1 MKLRAIL
8 LILGLLAFFSASVGG
23 YLYYSASKQS
33 VLNEAETQAASQAE
47 IIKTLLSSYLSNNLN
62 AVRALAGLKGI
73 QQAFLNPDETALTEA
88 DFILDNFKNSLG
100 ANVSYMMDKEG
111 KTIASSNRNERNSF
125 VGKNYSFRPYFQNAI
140 HGDSS
145 IYMALGVT
153 SKKRGIY
160 YSYPVYERIKKSPIG
175 VVILKTPAEAIERE
189 LLGTLYHAP
198 GMFKLITGPN
208 GLVFMSCNKKFLYQS
223 LWKITDGERAK
234 IQKSKQFGKGPWE
247 WAGFERRG
255 TDRAVDKSGN
265 EYLMFQKEVE
275 SLPGWNI
282 VHLSNLETIS
292 KRVSTPFVR
301 IVGYLILI
309 LCALIGIS
317 VFILYR
323 LAKSDII
330 NRLTAEKA
338 LLESEEK
345 YKGLFG
351 NAQVALFRTRISDG
365 ELVEINE
372 RYANMAGYSNVED
385 CMAEFNLADAWAD
398 ANIRNEMV
406 RVLKEK
412 GSVNDY
418 ETEIIRR
425 DGTRIWI
432 MFSATIFP
440 EQGFIEGSIVDI
452 NERKLAEEALW
463 ESEEKYRTILESM
476 EEGYYEVD
484 LAGNFI
490 FFNDAMCK
498 IRGYS
503 REELMGMSNREYMT
517 EETAKEVFKA
527 FSNVYTTGKPAKNL
541 EWETIRKDGTKG
553 YVETSASLVKNSAGE
568 SVGFRGVVR
577 DISEKHRLEAQL
589 QQAHKMESIGT
600 LAGGIAHNFNNLL
613 MGIQGNASIMLLDI
627 DSSNPRHKN
636 LKNIEK
642 LVEHG
647 AKLTAQLIG
656 YAREGKYEV
665 NFISLNQLVK
675 ETSDTFGMTKKE
687 ITVHQK
693 LSEKLYG
700 IKADQGQ
707 IEQVLLNLYVNAAD
721 AMPGGGDLFLKTMNV
736 ADKDITGKPYEVNP
750 GNYVLLTVRD
760 TGVGMD
766 KETKER
772 IFEPF
777 FTTKGLAS
785 GTGLGL
791 ASAYGIIKGHGG
803 YIDVDS
809 KVGEGT
815 TFNIFLPATE
825 KVIKE
830 KRVLPD
836 KLVAGKGTVLLVD
849 DEEMV
854 LEAGEVLLNHLGY
867 EVLLA
872 ENGQEALDLYKK
884 HRDKIDLVLLDMVM
898 PVMGGG
904 EAFDRIKEINTN
916 VKVLLSSGYS
926 LEGEAKEILKRG
938 CDAFI
943 QKPFKMEQLSHK
955 IQELLH
961 KR

>member
-1 MKLRAIL
+1 MKKELESRIFHL
-8 LILGLLAFFSASVGG
+8 ETKVKHLTNDLWITREE
-23 YLYYSASKQS
+23 
-33 VLNEAETQAASQAE
+33 NETATA
-47 IIKTLLSSYLSNNLN
+47 SYLEIHSNMEKIIDDRTKELTRTAEELRESEKKYRTILESIEEGYFELDIAGNFTFFNDAMCRSLGYPKN
-62 AVRALAGLKGI
+62 ELMGMNNRAYMAQETARKVYQVFNRVHTTGVSEKGLQYELVRK
-73 QQAFLNPDETALTEA
+73 DETKVYVETSV
-88 DFILDNFKNSLG
+88 SLMED
-100 ANVSYMMDKEG
+100 AEG
-111 KTIASSNRNERNSF
+111 QPIGF
-125 VGKNYSFRPYFQNAI
+125 
-140 HGDSS
+140 
-145 IYMALGVT
+145 
-153 SKKRGIY
+153 RGILRDVSERY
-160 YSYPVYERIKKSPIG
+160 RAGEALRDSEQRYRQIIEGATDVIYIADYQGYCTYVNVPGQKLTGYPMDELVGMQFTELIPVDWRERVQLFYI
-175 VVILKTPAEAIERE
+175 
-189 LLGTLYHAP
+189 
-198 GMFKLITGPN
+198 
-208 GLVFMSCNKKFLYQS
+208 
-223 LWKITDGERAK
+223 
-234 IQKSKQFGKGPWE
+234 KQFQ
-247 WAGFERRG
+247 
-255 TDRAVDKSGN
+255 DREN
-265 EYLMFQKEVE
+265 ETRMEF
-275 SLPGWNI
+275 P
-282 VHLSNLETIS
+282 
-292 KRVSTPFVR
+292 
-301 IVGYLILI
+301 
-309 LCALIGIS
+309 
-317 VFILYR
+317 
-323 LAKSDII
+323 II
-330 NRLTAEKA
+330 TKTG
-338 LLESEEK
+338 EEK
-345 YKGLFG
+345 WVD
-351 NAQVALFRTRISDG
+351 QIV
-365 ELVEINE
+365 
-372 RYANMAGYSNVED
+372 
-385 CMAEFNLADAWAD
+385 
-398 ANIRNEMV
+398 
-406 RVLKEK
+406 
-412 GSVNDY
+412 
-418 ETEIIRR
+418 
-425 DGTRIWI
+425 
-432 MFSATIFP
+432 TI
-440 EQGFIEGSIVDI
+440 
-452 NERKLAEEALW
+452 LAEEDRITGFQSIVRNITDRKQAELELR
-463 ESEEKYRTILESM
+463 ESEEKYRTILESIEDGYFEVDLPGNLTFFNDALCNITGFSMGEIMGINNREYMDEETAKKVYATYVGIYETGEPVKGFEYEIQRDGKEKHVETSVSLRKDSEGQPIGFRGILRDVTERKRM
-476 EEGYYEVD
+476 EAELIQTKEFLQNILDSSIDGITSTD
-484 LAGNFI
+484 LAGNVLYSSSRASDI
-490 FFNDAMCK
+490 
-498 IRGYS
+498 IGYES
-503 REELMGMSNREYMT
+503 EELAGKKVSPHYENGVED
-517 EETAKEVFKA
+517 AKKIMKKLKKKGELRDYEMRFRK
-527 FSNVYTTGKPAKNL
+527 
-541 EWETIRKDGTKG
+541 KDGGLIDINLSGSYLKNEKG
-553 YVETSASLVKNSAGE
+553 EIIGTLGIY
-568 SVGFRGVVR
+568 R
-577 DISEKHRLEAQL
+577 DISDKKLLEAQL

-642 LVEHG
+642 LVENG

-736 ADKDITGKPYEVNP
+736 AGKDITGKPYEVNP